1 MSILNHTKRRELTRE
16 SAQSTEKR
24 SNTEPYVNLV
34 ACANLHAVS
43 CFRDQA
49 NNQCRCRR
57 FFSSLVFVLAFV
69 WMECACE

>member
-1 MSILNHTKRRELTRE
+1 MFLYISIVDIKIHTNRREHTQE

-34 ACANLHAVS
+34 VCANLHAVS
-43 CFRDQA
+43 YFRDQA

-57 FFSSLVFVLAFV
+57 FTF
-69 WMECACE
+69 